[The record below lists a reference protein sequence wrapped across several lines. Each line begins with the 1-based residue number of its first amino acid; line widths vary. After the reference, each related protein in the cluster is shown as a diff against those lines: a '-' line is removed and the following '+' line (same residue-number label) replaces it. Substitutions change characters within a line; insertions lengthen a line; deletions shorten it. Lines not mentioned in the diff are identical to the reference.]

1 MRREK
6 EDEIYTL
13 RPQALN
19 DFIGQSALKDKLT
32 IFMTASL
39 QREEPL
45 DHTLFYGPP
54 GLGKTTLAG
63 IIAKEMKGNL
73 RVTTGPALER
83 AGDLAAILS
92 NIQPNDVLFIDEI
105 HRMSANIEEILYP
118 AMEDFSLS
126 IVVGKGPLARSIR
139 LALPK
144 FTLIGATTRLGLL
157 TSPLRARF
165 GIVEQLHLYS
175 PEELTAIVKRG
186 AGVLGLNIM
195 DDAAEEIGLRSRG
208 TPRVALRLLRRV
220 RDVAEVKRVPQVER
234 DLARYALDMLGVDPQ
249 GLDDGDRKFL
259 RALIELFDG
268 GPVGLSTLAAA
279 LNEDAQTI
287 EDIYEPYLIQKGL
300 LERTPRGRRATRNT
314 WTISASPYRSTSCS
328 TSRTSKAS
336 SRRRTNNEPA
346 RKSAYRHGAAACGD
360 RRRPGPRGQA
370 QHPVRKAAG
379 RHHIPE
385 KEPDRLRPV
394 RTMLVVSLVL
404 SIIFNIFSRWK

>member
-1 MRREK
+1 MIDNNDKLIEKIKNDK
-6 EDEIYTL
+6 EDEVFTL
-13 RPQALN
+13 RPQAL
-19 DFIGQSALKDKLT
+19 DEFIGQSGLKDKLT

-39 QREEPL
+39 QRCEPL

-105 HRMSANIEEILYP
+105 HRMSAHIEEILYP

-126 IVVGKGPLARSIR
+126 IIVGKGPLARSIR
-139 LALPK
+139 LSLPK

-186 AGVLGLNIM
+186 AEVLGVNVS
-195 DDAAEEIGLRSRG
+195 DEAAVEIGLRSRG
-208 TPRVALRLLRRV
+208 TPRVALRLLKRV
-220 RDVAEVKRVPQVER
+220 RDVAEVKKVEIVER
-234 DLARYALDMLGVDPQ
+234 ELSKFALDMLGVDSE
-249 GLDDGDRKFL
+249 GLDEGDRKFL
-259 RALIELFDG
+259 MALVELFDG

-279 LNEDAQTI
+279 LNEDTQTI

-300 LERTPRGRRATRNT
+300 LERTPRGRKATRNT
-314 WTISASPYRSTSCS
+314 WDYLGIPVSPHFVQY
-328 TSRTSKAS
+328 
-336 SRRRTNNEPA
+336 
-346 RKSAYRHGAAACGD
+346 
-360 RRRPGPRGQA
+360 Q
-370 QHPVRKAAG
+370 QMQ
-379 RHHIPE
+379 
-385 KEPDRLRPV
+385 L
-394 RTMLVVSLVL
+394 L
-404 SIIFNIFSRWK
+404 SEEDMECNK

>member
-1 MRREK
+1 MEDNERSHKLIETMRREK

-249 GLDDGDRKFL
+249 GLDDG
-259 RALIELFDG
+259 
-268 GPVGLSTLAAA
+268 PVGLSTLAAA

-314 WTISASPYRSTSCS
+314 WDYLGIPVS
-328 TSRTSKAS
+328 
-336 SRRRTNNEPA
+336 
-346 RKSAYRHGAAACGD
+346 
-360 RRRPGPRGQA
+360 
-370 QHPVRKAAG
+370 QHF
-379 RHHIPE
+379 
-385 KEPDRLRPV
+385 
-394 RTMLVVSLVL
+394 MQYQQNQQSL
-404 SIIFNIFSRWK
+404 FTQEDEQ

>member
-1 MRREK
+1 MQEDKKQDKLIETMRREK
-6 EDEIYTL
+6 EEEISTL

-19 DFIGQSALKDKLT
+19 DFIGQTALKDKLT

-63 IIAKEMKGNL
+63 IIAKEMKGTL

-105 HRMSANIEEILYP
+105 HRMSPNIEEILYP

-186 AGVLGLNIM
+186 SGVLGVSVAE
-195 DDAAEEIGLRSRG
+195 DAAQEIGLRSRG

-220 RDVAEVKRVPQVER
+220 RDVAEVKRAATVER
-234 DLARYALDMLGVDPQ
+234 ELAKYALDMLGVDPE
-249 GLDDGDRKFL
+249 GLDEGDRKFL

-279 LNEDAQTI
+279 LNEDSQTI

-314 WTISASPYRSTSCS
+314 WEYLKIPMSAHYMQNQ
-328 TSRTSKAS
+328 
-336 SRRRTNNEPA
+336 TN
-346 RKSAYRHGAAACGD
+346 
-360 RRRPGPRGQA
+360 Q
-370 QHPVRKAAG
+370 Q
-379 RHHIPE
+379 
-385 KEPDRLRPV
+385 
-394 RTMLVVSLVL
+394 SLFP
-404 SIIFNIFSRWK
+404 SGEDEQ

>member
-1 MRREK
+1 MIGNNDKFIEKIKNDK
-6 EDEIYTL
+6 EDEVFTL
-13 RPQALN
+13 RPQAL
-19 DFIGQSALKDKLT
+19 DEFIGQGGLKDKLT

-39 QREEPL
+39 QRSEPL

-105 HRMSANIEEILYP
+105 HRMSAHIEEILYP

-126 IVVGKGPLARSIR
+126 IIVGKGPLARSIR
-139 LALPK
+139 LSLPK

-175 PEELTAIVKRG
+175 PDELTSIVKRG
-186 AGVLGLNIM
+186 ADVLGVNIS
-195 DDAAEEIGLRSRG
+195 DEAAVEIGLRSRG
-208 TPRVALRLLRRV
+208 TPRVALRLLKRV
-220 RDVAEVKRVPQVER
+220 RDVAEVKNVDIVER
-234 DLARYALDMLGVDPQ
+234 ELSKFALDMLGVDSE
-249 GLDDGDRKFL
+249 GLDEGDRKFL
-259 RALIELFDG
+259 MALVELFDG

-279 LNEDAQTI
+279 LNEDTQTI

-300 LERTPRGRRATRNT
+300 LERTPRGRKATRNT
-314 WTISASPYRSTSCS
+314 WDYLGIPVSPHFVQY
-328 TSRTSKAS
+328 
-336 SRRRTNNEPA
+336 
-346 RKSAYRHGAAACGD
+346 
-360 RRRPGPRGQA
+360 Q
-370 QHPVRKAAG
+370 QMQ
-379 RHHIPE
+379 
-385 KEPDRLRPV
+385 L
-394 RTMLVVSLVL
+394 L
-404 SIIFNIFSRWK
+404 SEEDMECTK

>member
-1 MRREK
+1 VAEEEKNKNKLIETMKREK
-6 EDEIYTL
+6 EEETFTL
-13 RPQALN
+13 RPQALD
-19 DFIGQSALKDKLT
+19 DFIGQSSLKDKLS
-32 IFMTASL
+32 IYMKAAL

-73 RVTTGPALER
+73 RITTGPALER

-139 LALPK
+139 LSLPK

-175 PEELTAIVKRG
+175 PEELTAIVQRG
-186 AGVLGLNIM
+186 AGVLDVNIN
-195 DDAAEEIGLRSRG
+195 DEAAREIGLRSRG

-220 RDVAEVKRVPQVER
+220 RDVAEVKRVAQV
-234 DLARYALDMLGVDPQ
+234 DLVLARYALDMLGVDQQ
-249 GLDDGDRKFL
+249 GLDEGDRKLL
-259 RALIELFDG
+259 RALLEVYDG
-268 GPVGLSTLAAA
+268 GPTGLTTLAAA

-287 EDIYEPYLIQKGL
+287 EDIYEPYLLQKGL
-300 LERTPRGRRATRNT
+300 LERTPRGRKATRNT
-314 WTISASPYRSTSCS
+314 WDYMGIQPSQ
-328 TSRTSKAS
+328 KFI
-336 SRRRTNNEPA
+336 
-346 RKSAYRHGAAACGD
+346 
-360 RRRPGPRGQA
+360 QA
-370 QHPVRKAAG
+370 QQ
-379 RHHIPE
+379 
-385 KEPDRLRPV
+385 
-394 RTMLVVSLVL
+394 SL
-404 SIIFNIFSRWK
+404 FDNEDDA

>member
-1 MRREK
+1 MIDNNDKLIEKIKNDK
-6 EDEIYTL
+6 EDEVFTL
-13 RPQALN
+13 RPQAL
-19 DFIGQSALKDKLT
+19 DEFIGQGGLKDKLT

-39 QREEPL
+39 QRSEPL

-105 HRMSANIEEILYP
+105 HRMSAHIEEILYP

-126 IVVGKGPLARSIR
+126 IIVGKGPLARSIR
-139 LALPK
+139 LSLPK

-175 PEELTAIVKRG
+175 PDELTSIVKRG
-186 AGVLGLNIM
+186 ADVLGVNIS
-195 DDAAEEIGLRSRG
+195 DEAAVEIGLRSRG
-208 TPRVALRLLRRV
+208 TPRVALRLLKRA
-220 RDVAEVKRVPQVER
+220 RDVAEVKKVAIVER
-234 DLARYALDMLGVDPQ
+234 ELSKFALDMLGVDSE
-249 GLDDGDRKFL
+249 GLDEGDRKFL
-259 RALIELFDG
+259 MALVELFDG

-279 LNEDAQTI
+279 LNEDTQTI

-300 LERTPRGRRATRNT
+300 LERTPRGRKATRNT
-314 WTISASPYRSTSCS
+314 WDYLGIPVSPHFVQY
-328 TSRTSKAS
+328 
-336 SRRRTNNEPA
+336 
-346 RKSAYRHGAAACGD
+346 
-360 RRRPGPRGQA
+360 Q
-370 QHPVRKAAG
+370 QMQ
-379 RHHIPE
+379 
-385 KEPDRLRPV
+385 L
-394 RTMLVVSLVL
+394 L
-404 SIIFNIFSRWK
+404 SEEEIECNK

>member
-1 MRREK
+1 MIDNNDKLIEKIKNDK
-6 EDEIYTL
+6 EDEVFTL
-13 RPQALN
+13 RPQAL
-19 DFIGQSALKDKLT
+19 DGFIGQGGLKDKLT

-39 QREEPL
+39 QRSEPL

-105 HRMSANIEEILYP
+105 HRMSAHIEEILYP

-126 IVVGKGPLARSIR
+126 IIVGKGPLARSIR
-139 LALPK
+139 LSLPK

-175 PEELTAIVKRG
+175 PDELTSIVKRG
-186 AGVLGLNIM
+186 ADVLGVNIS
-195 DDAAEEIGLRSRG
+195 DEAAVEIGLRSRG
-208 TPRVALRLLRRV
+208 TPRVALRLLKRV
-220 RDVAEVKRVPQVER
+220 RDVAEVKKVAIVER
-234 DLARYALDMLGVDPQ
+234 ELSKFALDMLGVDSE
-249 GLDDGDRKFL
+249 GLDEGDRKFL
-259 RALIELFDG
+259 MALVELFDG

-279 LNEDAQTI
+279 LNEDTQTI

-300 LERTPRGRRATRNT
+300 LERTPRGRKATRNT
-314 WTISASPYRSTSCS
+314 WDYLGIPVSPHFVQY
-328 TSRTSKAS
+328 
-336 SRRRTNNEPA
+336 
-346 RKSAYRHGAAACGD
+346 
-360 RRRPGPRGQA
+360 Q
-370 QHPVRKAAG
+370 QMQ
-379 RHHIPE
+379 
-385 KEPDRLRPV
+385 L
-394 RTMLVVSLVL
+394 L
-404 SIIFNIFSRWK
+404 SEEEIECNK

>member
-1 MRREK
+1 MIDNNDKFIEKIKNDK
-6 EDEIYTL
+6 EDEVFTL
-13 RPQALN
+13 RPQAL
-19 DFIGQSALKDKLT
+19 DEFIGQSGLKDKLT

-39 QREEPL
+39 QRCEPL

-105 HRMSANIEEILYP
+105 HRMSAHIEEILYP

-126 IVVGKGPLARSIR
+126 IIVGKGPLARSIR
-139 LALPK
+139 LSLPK

-175 PEELTAIVKRG
+175 PEELTSIVKRG
-186 AGVLGLNIM
+186 AEVLGVNISEE
-195 DDAAEEIGLRSRG
+195 AAVEIGLRSRG
-208 TPRVALRLLRRV
+208 TPRVALRLLKRV
-220 RDVAEVKRVPQVER
+220 RDVAEVKKADIVER
-234 DLARYALDMLGVDPQ
+234 ELSKFALDMLGVDSE
-249 GLDDGDRKFL
+249 GLDEGDRKFL
-259 RALIELFDG
+259 MALVELFDG

-279 LNEDAQTI
+279 LNEDTQTI

-300 LERTPRGRRATRNT
+300 LERTPRGRKATRNT
-314 WTISASPYRSTSCS
+314 WDYLGIPVSPHFVQY
-328 TSRTSKAS
+328 
-336 SRRRTNNEPA
+336 
-346 RKSAYRHGAAACGD
+346 
-360 RRRPGPRGQA
+360 Q
-370 QHPVRKAAG
+370 QMQ
-379 RHHIPE
+379 
-385 KEPDRLRPV
+385 L
-394 RTMLVVSLVL
+394 L
-404 SIIFNIFSRWK
+404 SEEDMECNK